1 MSDLKTDP
9 VLIRRLEEAA
19 TATMSHDQL
28 REQRIS
34 FIIGNLREDSPITR
48 EKVKRV
54 LAEQEGEKS
63 AGG

>member
-1 MSDLKTDP
+1 MTDLKTDP

-19 TATMSHDQL
+19 HATMSHDQL

-34 FIIGNLREDSPITR
+34 FIIGNLRDDSPINR

-63 AGG
+63 TRE

>member
-1 MSDLKTDP
+1 MTDLKTDP
-9 VLIRRLEEAA
+9 ALIRRLEEAA
-19 TATMSHDQL
+19 TATVTAEQL

-63 AGG
+63 TVE